1 MDKTVLLVGGDGF
14 IGSNLQKE
22 LISRGI
28 KVHSIDKNEE
38 DFTKSIDLLVEKMSE
53 STHVMFLASEVGA
66 KLFNETPIEPF
77 IVNSYMTEAFYCAI
91 VRNYKT
97 FNNKLNV
104 SWFSSSEIFNSTSE
118 NDVIKDEKY
127 AKIDLTNTRSLYSTV
142 KVTGELLFRD
152 LYDKNIIN
160 SLNIFRLFNVSG
172 KNQKRG
178 VLFDMVQ
185 SALINNIIEYSE
197 NTTRTITSV
206 KYAVNQIING
216 MFSNENSIKTYNIAE
231 NRNSMCM
238 KDLALIVKD
247 TLECCDLCKNVKLV
261 KKSVDKFIQYRHT
274 EIPNPNRV
282 DDCGIRKCITDILE
296 DL

>member
-1 MDKTVLLVGGDGF
+1 MDKNVLLVGGDGF

-77 IVNSYMTEAFYCAI
+77 IVNSYMVEAFYGAI
-91 VRNYKT
+91 MRNYKT

-185 SALINNIIEYSE
+185 SALTNNIIEYSE

-216 MFSNENSIKTYNIAE
+216 MFSNENSIKTYNITE
-231 NRNSMCM
+231 NRNSICM

-261 KKSVDKFIQYRHT
+261 KKPVDKFIQYRHT
-274 EIPNPNRV
+274 EIPNSNRV